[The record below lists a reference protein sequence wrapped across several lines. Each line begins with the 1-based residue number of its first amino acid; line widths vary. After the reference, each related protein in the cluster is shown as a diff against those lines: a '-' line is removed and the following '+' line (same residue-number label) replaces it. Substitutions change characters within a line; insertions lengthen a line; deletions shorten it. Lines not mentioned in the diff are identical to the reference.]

1 MPAHNP
7 KPRSR
12 SRPLSVP
19 CAANIAQAEMGNGI
33 RVFAYENFASPAVV
47 VSGYLIAGARDEAP
61 VGAPGSAAVADQI
74 RNGRPNRAGLA
85 GFVADCLTRGAGS
98 LSYEQIFERVE
109 SIGATLGVSG
119 GMHTTGFHAKSL
131 AEDLPLMLDLLSD
144 ALIRPTFPE
153 AEIEKERGE
162 WLTSLEERANSAR
175 AMAGLA
181 FNELCYP
188 EGHPYRYSIDG
199 YPETARAITRDDLA
213 AFHRTYF
220 APQGMVITV
229 VGAVKAED
237 AHALVQRAFGD
248 WRAMRPARPDMPPAP
263 KIQGRPRRHVAMP
276 GKAQS
281 SLMLGYP
288 GPSRLDPD
296 WIKLALMNSILGQF
310 GMYGRLGESVRKD
323 EGLVYYIGSRFEG
336 GIGPGAWCIYAG
348 ANPKWVDRVVEVSL
362 AEVRR
367 IRDRKVR
374 PQELQDNQSYFIG
387 SLPLQMETNEG
398 VASQIVNMARYDL
411 GLDYLLRY
419 PELVRSITPA
429 DIQAVARKW
438 LDPDNFVMVTAGP

>member
-1 MPAHNP
+1 M
-7 KPRSR
+7 S
-12 SRPLSVP
+12 
-19 CAANIAQAEMGNGI
+19 NGI

-47 VSGYLIAGARDEAP
+47 VSGYLMAGARDEAP
-61 VGAPGSAAVADQI
+61 AGAPGSAAV
-74 RNGRPNRAGLA
+74 NGGPNRAGLA

-109 SIGATLGVSG
+109 SIGATIGVSG
-119 GMHTTGFHAKSL
+119 GMHTTGFYTKSL

-144 ALIRPTFPE
+144 VLIRPTFPE

-175 AMAGLA
+175 AMTSLA

-188 EGHPYRYSIDG
+188 DGHPYRYSIDG
-199 YPETARAITRDDLA
+199 YPETARAITRDELA
-213 AFHRTYF
+213 AFHQTYF

-229 VGAVKAED
+229 VGGVRTED

-248 WRAMRPARPDMPPAP
+248 WHATRRARQHLPPAP
-263 KIQGRPRRHVAMP
+263 KIEGQHRRHVSMP

-288 GPSRLDPD
+288 GPSRHDPD

-336 GIGPGAWCIYAG
+336 GIGPGAWYIYAG
-348 ANPKWVDRVVEVSL
+348 VNPKSVDRVVEVSL

-374 PQELQDNQSYFIG
+374 PQELQDNQSYFTG

-398 VASQIVNMARYDL
+398 VANQIVNMVRYDL
-411 GLDYLLRY
+411 SLDYLLRY
-419 PELVRSITPA
+419 PELVHSITPA

>member
-7 KPRSR
+7 KSRSR

-19 CAANIAQAEMGNGI
+19 CAVNIAQAELSNGI
-33 RVFAYENFASPAVV
+33 RVFAYENFASQAVV
-47 VSGYLIAGARDEAP
+47 VSGYVMAGARDEAP
-61 VGAPGSAAVADQI
+61 AGVPGAVAADDK
-74 RNGRPNRAGLA
+74 PNRAGLA
-85 GFVADCLTRGAGS
+85 GFVADCLMRGAGGF
-98 LSYEQIFERVE
+98 SYEQIFERIE
-109 SIGATLGVSG
+109 SIGATMSVSG
-119 GMHTTGFHAKSL
+119 GMHTTSFYARSL

-144 ALIRPTFPE
+144 VLIRPTFPE

-162 WLTSLEERANSAR
+162 WLTSLEERANSTR
-175 AMAGLA
+175 AMASLA

-213 AFHRTYF
+213 DFHRAYF
-220 APQGMVITV
+220 APREMVITV
-229 VGAVKAED
+229 VGGIRARD

-248 WRAMRPARPDMPPAP
+248 WQATRPARQDMPPAP
-263 KIQGRPRRHVAMP
+263 KIEGQHRRHVSMP

-288 GPSRLDPD
+288 GPSRHDPD
-296 WIKLALMNSILGQF
+296 WIKLTLMNSILGQF

-336 GIGPGAWCIYAG
+336 GIGPGSWHIYAG
-348 ANPKWVDRVVEVSL
+348 VNPGSVDRVVEMAL

-374 PQELQDNQSYFIG
+374 PQELRDNQSFFIG
-387 SLPLQMETNEG
+387 SLPLRMETNEG
-398 VASQIVNMARYDL
+398 IASQIVSMARYDL

-419 PELVRSITPA
+419 PELVRSVTPA

-438 LDPDNFVMVTAGP
+438 LDPDNFVMATAGP